1 MDMELNPWL
10 IKFLKA
16 NKDLMFE
23 ALYEAA
29 KQSETQFDDL
39 AIELLEKPV
48 IMHLVSILPN
58 KKYGEQVKKD

>member
-1 MDMELNPWL
+1 MELNPWV
-10 IKFLKA
+10 IRFLKA

-39 AIELLEKPV
+39 AVELLEKPV
-48 IMHLVSILPN
+48 KEWIEGLDEEDLI
-58 KKYGEQVKKD
+58 

>member
-1 MDMELNPWL
+1 MDMELNPWV
-10 IKFLKA
+10 IRFLKA

-39 AIELLEKPV
+39 AVELLEKPV
-48 IMHLVSILPN
+48 KEWIEGLD
-58 KKYGEQVKKD
+58 EKDLI

>member
-1 MDMELNPWL
+1 MELNPWI

-48 IMHLVSILPN
+48 KEWIEGLDEEDLI
-58 KKYGEQVKKD
+58 

>member
-1 MDMELNPWL
+1 MELNPWV
-10 IKFLKA
+10 IRFLKA

-39 AIELLEKPV
+39 AVELLEKPV
-48 IMHLVSILPN
+48 KEWIEGLDEEDLI
-58 KKYGEQVKKD
+58 Q

>member
-1 MDMELNPWL
+1 MDMELNPWV
-10 IKFLKA
+10 IRFLKA

-39 AIELLEKPV
+39 AVELLEKPV
-48 IMHLVSILPN
+48 KEWIEGLDEEDLI
-58 KKYGEQVKKD
+58 